1 MQDML
6 RDLLK
11 QLRTTVLLV
20 THDLDEALYLADR
33 VVLLGDGRVVANLA
47 RNEFLRSQ
55 MPEIVAY
62 ASAFRRGQALATAT
76 DGTG

>member
-6 RDLLK
+6 RDLLRR
-11 QLRTTVLLV
+11 LRTTVLLV

-33 VVLLGDGRVVANLA
+33 IVLLGEGTVLANLA
-47 RNEFLRSQ
+47 REEFLQSK

-62 ASAFRRGQALATAT
+62 AGAFRRGQAVAIAT
-76 DGTG
+76 DWTG